1 MPGIFDDDLPRVR
14 DIEDAASADQPNDY
28 SGLGTAAMVAAGL
41 GMVGLLARKPG
52 LLKSAAMKANAV
64 RQQLMLTGLAVPKSV
79 LGNTGAVVARSL
91 ETQSTSPLREFFSMK
106 TARDAASAFKNA
118 RQVGP
123 VGRANTTLPFPL
135 DLPGRTMG
143 ALDEATQLSLQRGRV
158 PLAAK
163 EAEAALFQ
171 SPLGE
176 NYGKLGDTLDSPAA
190 KYLLPFRRTPFNQF
204 SEGLKTF
211 KSGYANPGVRNAYMG
226 VGAVHGAATSDDQ
239 FPVSIPLA
247 TAGAAKYGVPYA
259 VGALAGRVWSGG
271 KDSAGIAGSMLP
283 VSEYGI
289 EQSISDPVG
298 PFFDPS
304 FTRVMDKF

>member
-1 MPGIFDDDLPRVR
+1 MPGIFDDDLPRVKAV
-14 DIEDAASADQPNDY
+14 EDSASADQSNDY
-28 SGLGTAAMVAAGL
+28 SGLGTAAAVAAGL

-52 LLKSAAMKANAV
+52 MLKAAAAKVNAV
-64 RQQLMLTGLAVPKSV
+64 RQQLMLSGLAVPKSI

-91 ETQSTSPLREFFSMK
+91 ETKSASPLREFFSME
-106 TARDAASAFKNA
+106 TARDAAASFKNA

-143 ALDEATQLSLQRGRV
+143 AMDTATQNALQRSGMG
-158 PLAAK
+158 AK

-171 SPLGE
+171 TPLGE
-176 NYGKLGDTLDSPAA
+176 NYGKLGDTLDSPVAR
-190 KYLLPFRRTPFNQF
+190 YLLPFRRTPFNQF

-211 KSGYANPGVRNAYMG
+211 KPGYANPMTRNAYVG
-226 VGAVHGAATSDDQ
+226 AGAVHGSMTADDQ
-239 FPVSIPLA
+239 YPVSIPLA
-247 TAGAAKYGVPYA
+247 TAGAAKYGLPYA
-259 VGALAGRVWSGG
+259 VGALAGRTLAGG

-289 EQSISDPVG
+289 TQSITDPADT
-298 PFFDPS
+298 FFDPS